1 MTSTTPTIPA
11 AAPAASGT
19 QRFRVNQHDRTS
31 LILSLLV
38 TAIALI
44 AGLVLRNA
52 VESRTQT
59 YKTPE
64 GVTIQYP
71 DTWRLNTTNA
81 TSGIVSA
88 KDSAAQ
94 SFATTLELRV
104 VSVDQAAKDDEA
116 LSYAANQV
124 ALNRGQ
130 EQSSFK
136 VFDLTTGQ
144 TVKGLPAATS
154 SFVFVSDAGGAL
166 QEGLPVV
173 VLGKDTLVRKGGT
186 VYIFSALS
194 TEENDA
200 QATAQLQSFVDAAQL
215 P

>member
-1 MTSTTPTIPA
+1 MTSTTSTV
-11 AAPAASGT
+11 PAASGT
-19 QRFRVNQHDRTS
+19 QRFRVNHHDRAS
-31 LILSLLV
+31 LILTLVV

-44 AGLVLRNA
+44 AGLALRSA
-52 VESRTQT
+52 VESRTRA

-71 DTWRLNTTNA
+71 DAWRLNTA
-81 TSGIVSA
+81 DASSGIVSA
-88 KDSAAQ
+88 QDSAAQ

-104 VSVDQAAKDDEA
+104 VSMDPAAKDDEA
-116 LSYAANQV
+116 LSFAANQT
-124 ALNRGQ
+124 AINRGQ

-136 VFDLTTGQ
+136 VFDLTAGQ
-144 TVKGLPAATS
+144 TIKGLPAATS
-154 SFVFVSDAGGAL
+154 SFVFVSDTSGAL

-173 VLGKDTLVRKGGT
+173 VLGEDTLVRKGGT

-194 TEENDA
+194 TEENHA
-200 QATAQLQSFVDAAQL
+200 QATAQLKAFVDSAQL